1 MSYSDI
7 KKNSIFNSATPEEK
21 EVFLSTLCTLAQI
34 DSKIKPEEMSF
45 IETIANEMKVPLKS
59 HFFRYSQEVCIKKA
73 EQINNRRLGLELIKD
88 LLAIAYTDDNFS
100 DSEGHFICK
109 IGDALKIE
117 AQKIGEISS
126 WLIDHIIWL
135 EQEQLIFETADI
147 KGE

>member
-1 MSYSDI
+1 MSYSNI
-7 KKNSIFNSATPEEK
+7 KTNSIFNSATPEEK

-45 IETIANEMKVPLKS
+45 IESIASEMKVPLKS
-59 HFFRYSQEVCIKKA
+59 HFFRYSQEICIQKIS
-73 EQINNRRLGLELIKD
+73 QIHNRRLGLELIKD

-135 EQEQLIFETADI
+135 EQERLIFETADI